1 VSLLAAVLAAGV
13 VLPVPF
19 VPQKKDTCGAA
30 SLGMVLAYW
39 DRAVPHDEI
48 AAALVEE
55 EGPLHGIPGSRL
67 AEFARGRGLRAV
79 AYAGDLDQLRDFVDK
94 GRPLIVAWK
103 VGKDRYHDVVVTG
116 FDDEHADVFV
126 NDPAKG
132 EHRRVSREKFDE
144 RWEGASRWT
153 LLVLP
158 EAEPVEEPLRVFT
171 DASHPEEGYD
181 SLVARGVSLG
191 REGKTA
197 EAAAAFDR
205 AIALDGTRPEA
216 RVERGGLRFLE
227 RRYTD
232 AAQDLEE
239 ALAIREDGYTR
250 NLLAS
255 SYQLGGRTDDALREW
270 NELGQPALG
279 EIDITG
285 LRHIREGVA
294 RRELTVEPGE
304 MLDLGELR
312 ESRLRLEET
321 RVFKK
326 VVLRPVPREEGKADL
341 EVALKERHAF
351 GSILEF
357 LGKGAANA
365 VTEKVRLT
373 YHGLFGHAI
382 NVGGYYRWEKQRP
395 KKSILLEWARPLWIP
410 FYFRAIGERETQP
423 FDVGGP
429 TIMKAEGVEV
439 GARKVLGS
447 RTVIQLGF
455 RNRDRE
461 FSDVRPDTPPGTV
474 RGLSVGLEHRFWE
487 SRRRWLDWTISGFK
501 AGKPLASAVEYTK
514 AVTALRYEDILS
526 TPDDTDMEKSVI
538 VARVLGAWGDD
549 ETPLDDLFALGVGS
563 SDVDYPLRSFKLRQ
577 DGVLGSSPMGRGLG
591 LFNVE
596 WRQRLVN
603 HRLFQGG
610 FVVFYDAAHIA
621 RTARG
626 EDGTFEALGV
636 GLRASVMGAILRLD
650 YGFSISGDRRKELT
664 AGFGHTF

>member
-1 VSLLAAVLAAGV
+1 VSLVAAVLAAAT

-39 DRAVPHDEI
+39 DRAVPHDQI
-48 AAALVEE
+48 ADALVEKD
-55 EGPLHGIPGSRL
+55 LHGIPGSRL
-67 AEFARGRGLRAV
+67 AGFAQDRGMRAI
-79 AYAGDLDQLRDFVDK
+79 AYHGDLEQARNYVDK

-103 VGKDRYHDVVVTG
+103 VGKDRYHNVVVTG

-132 EHRRVSREKFDE
+132 DHRRVSREKFEE
-144 RWEGASRWT
+144 RWAGAHHWT

-158 EAEPVEEPLRVFT
+158 EGEPYEEPALPVAT
-171 DASHPEEGYD
+171 ASAPAEDYDA
-181 SLVARGVSLG
+181 LVARGISLG
-191 REGKTA
+191 KQGKNA
-197 EAAAAFDR
+197 EAAEAFDR
-205 AIALDGTRPEA
+205 AIALDGERPEA
-216 RVERGGLRFLE
+216 RVERGGLRFME

-232 AAQDLEE
+232 AAQDLED
-239 ALAIREDGYTR
+239 ALAIREDGYAR

-255 SYQLGGRTDDALREW
+255 SYQLDGRTDEALREW
-270 NELGQPALG
+270 NELGQPVLG
-279 EIDITG
+279 EITFTG
-285 LRHIREGVA
+285 LRHIHTGVA

-304 MLDLGELR
+304 MLELADLR

-321 RVFKK
+321 GVFKK
-326 VVLRPVPREEGKADL
+326 VVLRPIPRGEGRADL

-351 GSILEF
+351 GSIWEF

-365 VTEKVRLT
+365 ITEKVRLK
-373 YHGLFGHAI
+373 YDGLFGSAI
-382 NVGGYYRWEKQRP
+382 NVGAYYRWEKQRP
-395 KKSILLEWARPLWIP
+395 KKSLLLEWARPLWIP
-410 FYFRAIGERETQP
+410 FYFRAIAERETQP
-423 FDVGGP
+423 FDTGAP
-429 TIMKAEGVEV
+429 TTMKAEGFEV

-447 RTVIQLGF
+447 RTVLQLGF
-455 RNRDRE
+455 RTRDRA
-461 FSDVRPDTPPGTV
+461 FSDTSPDTPPGVV
-474 RGLSVGLEHRFWE
+474 RGLSLGFEHNFWE
-487 SRRRWLDWTISGFK
+487 SRRRRLDWTISAFN
-501 AGKPLASAVEYTK
+501 AGKPLSSDVEYTK

-526 TPDDTDMEKSVI
+526 TPDGTDMEKSVI
-538 VARVLGAWGDD
+538 VARALGAYGDD

-563 SDVDYPLRSFKLRQ
+563 SDVDYPLRTYKLRR
-577 DGVLGSSPMGRGLG
+577 DGVLGFSPMGRGLG

-610 FVVFYDAAHIA
+610 FVLFYDAAHIV
-621 RTARG
+621 RTARD

-650 YGFSISGDRRKELT
+650 YGISLAGDRRKQWT
-664 AGFGHTF
+664 AGYGHTF

>member
-1 VSLLAAVLAAGV
+1 VSLFAAVLAAAV

-67 AEFARGRGLRAV
+67 AEFARERGLRAV

-158 EAEPVEEPLRVFT
+158 EAEPYEGPLRVFT
-171 DASHPEEGYD
+171 DASQPEEGYD

-232 AAQDLEE
+232 AAHDLEE

-270 NELGQPALG
+270 NELGQPVLG
-279 EIDITG
+279 GIDITG

-395 KKSILLEWARPLWIP
+395 KKSVLLEWARPLWIP
-410 FYFRAIGERETQP
+410 FYFRAIGDRETQP

-461 FSDVRPDTPPGTV
+461 FSEVRPDTPPGTV

-526 TPDDTDMEKSVI
+526 TPDDTDMEKSVV

-563 SDVDYPLRSFKLRQ
+563 SDVDFPLRSYKLRQ
-577 DGVLGSSPMGRGLG
+577 EGVLGFSPMGRGLG

-626 EDGTFEALGV
+626 EDGTFEAIGA